1 MYLALTLILPILCL
15 WLPPDVASD
24 GWVNPDPG
32 KNTIRKVVIDAGHGG
47 KDPGCLGA
55 GSKEKEITLGIALL
69 LQKKINK
76 AFPEVKV
83 ILTRDKDEF
92 IPLHERSQIANK
104 SKADLFI
111 SLHCNAVESGNHVK
125 GSETYVLGLHRAEA
139 NLAVARRENEAILL
153 EDNYKLNYGD
163 FDPNSPEAYILMA
176 MYQNAYLEQSIVF
189 ADFVEQAIHGH
200 AKRHSKGVKQAGFLV
215 LRETAMPSVL
225 VEAGFLSNVDDEKFL
240 RTTNGQE
247 LVAESLLK
255 AFSRYKRH
263 IEGESLNQTIDSLAV
278 REKQEGKVVAGT
290 DPAKSPSIPSGLWF
304 GVQIGALKTPMAID
318 HPYRTKVSQ
327 LIEKQESG
335 FYKYFAGPYSSALE
349 AEKIKGNLV
358 QSGFKGTFVVAFNG
372 VNRIDQGVKK

>member
-1 MYLALTLILPILCL
+1 MYLALTTILPILCL
-15 WLPPDVASD
+15 WLPSDVDSMDRA
-24 GWVNPDPG
+24 NPNPG
-32 KNTIRKVVIDAGHGG
+32 KNTVRRVVIDAGHGG

-69 LQKKINK
+69 LQKKLTNV
-76 AFPEVKV
+76 FPDVKV

-92 IPLHERSQIANK
+92 IPLHVRSQVANK
-104 SKADLFI
+104 AKADLFI

-189 ADFVEQAIHGH
+189 ADFVEQAIHEH

-225 VEAGFLSNVDDEKFL
+225 VEAGFLSNADDEKFL
-240 RTTNGQE
+240 RTTSGQE

-263 IEGESLNQTIDSLAV
+263 VEGETLTQLSDSIV
-278 REKQEGKVVAGT
+278 SREKIDDKLSSDRDLQKGGA
-290 DPAKSPSIPSGLWF
+290 IPSGPWF
-304 GVQIGALKTPMAID
+304 GVQIGALKTPMAKD
-318 HPYRTKVSQ
+318 HPYRTKVTQ

-335 FYKYFAGPYSSALE
+335 FYKYFAGPYASAVE
-349 AEKIKGNLV
+349 AEKVKGNLV
-358 QSGFKGTFVVAFNG
+358 QSGIKGTFVVAFNG
-372 VNRIDQGVKK
+372 VNRIDQVVKK